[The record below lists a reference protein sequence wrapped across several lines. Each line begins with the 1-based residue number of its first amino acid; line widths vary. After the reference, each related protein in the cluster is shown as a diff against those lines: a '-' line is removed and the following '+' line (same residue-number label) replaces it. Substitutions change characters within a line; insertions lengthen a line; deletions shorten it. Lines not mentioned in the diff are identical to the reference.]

1 MKKTNK
7 KKSTRKKSFK
17 KKINKSTGI
26 IPVLFIVALLALF
39 SEAVR
44 TIPAGAFSEK
54 LFQKYFEVPKLN
66 SKLIEKK
73 ILNKSV
79 LIVKKADYQNTKD
92 KIIIREENIIF
103 KTEEK
108 LVIKEESSLNKEL
121 LENKNK
127 KIKKIEQDIHNI
139 QTKISKVQKEI
150 TEIESKKLD
159 QETEIIVVKAP
170 KTPVEEIIS
179 NSVDQKIID
188 EKIVD
193 IPKIGETIKVAEDK
207 ENKLL
212 KILDDISEQEG
223 TGTSIN
229 NKNITY
235 VQILQNPNDLD
246 LNLKYA
252 QQQGK
257 MGNYKQTISTL
268 ERLNMIYPDNVE
280 IKLYLLSVLV
290 QIDSPEKANTIIE
303 EMKLRRDLEAEDLE
317 SLKEI
322 EEELKDRAPSL
333 WALTLS
339 TDVGSVWSDNVN
351 SVSKTRLKMS
361 SDSKI
366 GFNSA
371 KYDRTASASMGISA
385 TRPVGEQSSLLINFS
400 HTTSDQDQELD
411 DDSQSYGLTF
421 GLDTVIGNQSLS
433 PYLIMSKTDAM
444 TDADSFSFMYGVGG
458 FFSVGERNS
467 INYGYSYTD
476 SKANHNFSDTTANES
491 NAIAHGYTLGHDYI
505 LNKLISTSIGLGYSE
520 SNAKVEVGND
530 AETYDFSIGLN
541 FAFPWAYVSVSN
553 AHSFNDYKTVDTSIV
568 SNIVRSDHT
577 NTLGVA
583 LTKAMGD
590 FFPVIDPNRT
600 LFFNLSY
607 EKLISEANIMNYD
620 YITDSFALSFSKSL
634 RLNN

>member
-1 MKKTNK
+1 MRKK
-7 KKSTRKKSFK
+7 RKKS
-17 KKINKSTGI
+17 INRKNFLKRRNTFIGI
-26 IPVLFIVALLALF
+26 MPILFIVALLALF
-39 SEAVR
+39 SETVR
-44 TIPAGAFSEK
+44 TMPAGAFSEK
-54 LFQKYFEVPKLN
+54 LVQKYFEVPMLN
-66 SKLIEKK
+66 SKLI
-73 ILNKSV
+73 
-79 LIVKKADYQNTKD
+79 
-92 KIIIREENIIF
+92 
-103 KTEEK
+103 
-108 LVIKEESSLNKEL
+108 EESSLNKEL

-127 KIKKIEQDIHNI
+127 KIKQDIQNI
-139 QTKISKVQKEI
+139 QTKISKVQKKI

-159 QETEIIVVKAP
+159 QETEVIVAKAP

-179 NSVDQKIID
+179 KNVDQKIID

-193 IPKIGETIKVAEDK
+193 IPKIEETIKVVEDT

-280 IKLYLLSVLV
+280 IKLYLLSILV
-290 QIDSPEKANTIIE
+290 QIDSPQKANTIIE

-322 EEELKDRAPSL
+322 EEELKDREPSL

-339 TDVGSVWSDNVN
+339 TDVGNVWSDNVN
-351 SVSKTRLKMS
+351 SVSKTRLKKS
-361 SDSKI
+361 SDSTI
-366 GFNSA
+366 EFNSA
-371 KYDRTASASMGISA
+371 KYDSTASASMGISA

-411 DDSQSYGLTF
+411 DDSQSYALTF
-421 GLDTVIGNQSLS
+421 GLDTVLGNQSLS
-433 PYLIMSKTDAM
+433 PYLIMNKTDAM
-444 TDADSFSFMYGVGG
+444 ADADSFSFMYGVGG

-476 SKANHNFSDTTANES
+476 SKANHNSSDTTADET

-505 LNKLISTSIGLGYSE
+505 LNKLISTSIGLGYTDSD
-520 SNAKVEVGND
+520 AKVDAGND
-530 AETYDFSIGLN
+530 AETYDLSIGLN

-553 AHSFNDYKTVDTSIV
+553 AYSFNDYKKADASIV
-568 SNIVRSDHT
+568 SDKARSDHT
-577 NTLGVA
+577 NTFGVA

-590 FFPVIDPNRT
+590 FFPALDPNRT
-600 LFFNLSY
+600 LFLNLSY
-607 EKLISEANIMNYD
+607 EKLISESNIMNYD
-620 YITDSFALSFSKSL
+620 YITDSFTLSFSKSL